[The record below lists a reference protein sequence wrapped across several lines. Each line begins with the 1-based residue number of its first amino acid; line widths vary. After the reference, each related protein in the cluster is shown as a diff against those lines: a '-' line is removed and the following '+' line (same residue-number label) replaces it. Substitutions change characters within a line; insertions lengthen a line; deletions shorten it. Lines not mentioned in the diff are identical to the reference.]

1 MLRNNRP
8 ARQAAGN
15 PAGTASSKPSRLIEQ
30 ACLDGGCAVVSVRRH
45 GFPTHNRGGITV
57 IRRRRIARAPTSIV
71 AMAIR
76 SPTDLVRGRGHAQAS
91 LVDDRHH
98 TGAGRK
104 RRESQRCAYRTGRGG
119 FCERRHL
126 YLLQLTRENLEVC
139 SRSFFFSPGPNVQ
152 LVQLA
157 EPSRPR
163 LGAFRSLQRKSS
175 VSRELSCRRPVERTR
190 LLHQHFSI
198 LAQRALTLRRFRAAA
213 NNLARFCKHKKF
225 EDGLS
230 KIFFRSATV
239 DEPLAI
245 IDLTRKEIAATLV
258 IAAQTEPRPEATE

>member
-1 MLRNNRP
+1 MPPSQKFQSGSYPQGGGNDVNETAAESLSRPQSRRTSRIVRRCEMLRNNRP

-30 ACLDGGCAVVSVRRH
+30 ACLDGGCAVVSVSGH
-45 GFPTHNRGGITV
+45 GSRTHNRRGITV
-57 IRRRRIARAPTSIV
+57 KRRRRIARAPTTIM

-104 RRESQRCAYRTGRGG
+104 RRDRHCCANRTGRSG

-139 SRSFFFSPGPNVQ
+139 SRSFFFSPGLNTQ

-157 EPSRPR
+157 EPSRPGP
-163 LGAFRSLQRKSS
+163 GAFRSLQRNFP
-175 VSRELSCRRPVERTR
+175 VSREFSCRD
-190 LLHQHFSI
+190 
-198 LAQRALTLRRFRAAA
+198 RF
-213 NNLARFCKHKKF
+213 
-225 EDGLS
+225 
-230 KIFFRSATV
+230 
-239 DEPLAI
+239 DEPASSTSI
-245 IDLTRKEIAATLV
+245 FRKSRNAC
-258 IAAQTEPRPEATE
+258 